1 MYPSY
6 NNNYSI
12 FLDCNKDGMTKFY
25 NKNLE
30 NSDYYLYDKDSRE
43 DMQSERVKKLELWL
57 KKYIKFSDGNLCGVV
72 HDPKCGCKKY

>member
-1 MYPSY
+1 MP
-6 NNNYSI
+6 
-12 FLDCNKDGMTKFY
+12 KFY

-57 KKYIKFSDGNLCGVV
+57 KNLKRKY
-72 HDPKCGCKKY
+72 YE